1 MAFREVGVKFVQR
14 GLTTF
19 AREVDRAN
27 RAIQAMT
34 RVQIQNAKANVQAAQ
49 AIDRVAVAH
58 QKSMVSSLNAV
69 HKALERYSEKITDAR
84 IKLNMYGE
92 GMGSI
97 IPAYKGFTNIV
108 DAVIKK
114 EGEREKQL
122 AKLTSLDKIQGKELG
137 NTKIAITNLTKS
149 LATLYAEGAKSI
161 AQQAFGEKATQGQIN
176 AVKNAIQ
183 AFVEYRMKLAETGE
197 AIDKVNEAQ
206 VETARTGEEVKRAQ
220 GFWEGLRVKAQNL
233 RESFQGIQTAVGAVI
248 GVFNAVTTSLSMV
261 GQAIGT
267 VVGIISKVLSVVAKI
282 TGAVL
287 KVAFAIGKTLFNAIM
302 SIVKIPFNII
312 KKGFDA
318 IVGSIQRILEV
329 TIGMNLSRILWGI
342 GRNIRGVAEDA
353 YNASVEFQLTQ
364 IRIEGLLRRE
374 LTDQGYDLADAIG
387 MVGVRSKELLDW
399 VSELA
404 VSSIYGAEDI
414 NRMFAYAMSFR
425 FTAQEAK
432 DLTEASL
439 NFATGM
445 GLTDTE
451 MTRIIENFGQMR
463 QQGKLAGTELRDL
476 ARGAFL
482 PISDILKQ
490 MGVRLDL
497 ISDISVPSIELMTKE
512 LKKARSEGEIT
523 DETFRNVTK
532 AIDEMSYHGSIS
544 ATALM
549 KLYNSG
555 VLTEDIFNKMGTSLE
570 AINTAASDLKLDEVR
585 NELNRM
591 ISEGET
597 SVDEFFW
604 AFMDIVDKDFS
615 GAMDNAAATMK
626 HAIGNVHDYIE
637 TMFGWRLLTPMTSVV
652 ADRINKMLENLMSDA
667 FKNMYDAI
675 GRAGGI
681 LLDMILTI
689 SDIALPLSFN
699 LESTTGFVYSITNFF
714 EAIANIKG
722 DWATVKD
729 FLDNSMLFLW
739 KHGLSREGTN
749 KIAEGFRE
757 IYDTVANLDSLDFE
771 TIKNNLIS
779 GVKTIWEPLWSEVI
793 KPKIVETMENIKD
806 TIVTYWEEQIKP
818 KLADFLENVML
829 PALNTFINETIPSWA
844 NTLAIE
850 APKIAKAINENLLSV
865 FTNLSDWAKE
875 NTGEKSA
882 LSLFLEL
889 LKSLTKYVGL
899 SFKSDEIMFDP
910 HAPWQEKVGNNFE
923 QSGLAKSL
931 RDIADAVNEA
941 TEPLKEFLANVLEPL
956 ANWADNKGDGFIA
969 AMDSMA
975 GLFERMV
982 TSGATTT
989 LLAVVDLARQIFS
1002 KDENKE
1008 SNVFLWRLLGFL
1020 TELTTL
1026 SVDLYNFPFNVATD
1040 IIKMVTEFVKAFREI
1055 KLFSTDDEGKTTF
1068 NLGEIL
1074 STMFEGIQGLDL
1086 KSLYIFKDIG
1096 EIFKKDKDGP
1106 LRNFFDGLDGF
1117 IDYLKGAEEEI
1128 TAFGNYEGGNVKA
1141 IFNDQFEETVKK
1153 AEWMKEELIGAS
1165 IIPDMVDEIN
1175 SYLNSEVPGMEKPFI
1190 TSMNNI
1196 VSMINNKIPVL
1207 KNVGIALLA
1216 GFLDGL
1222 KLKFAEILVWWEGAL
1237 NELNNITRTI
1247 NEIRSP
1253 SKLYQQFGEYIMEGF
1268 KEGLSIGM
1276 LDIRRELAGSMA
1288 QSYGLLTSP
1297 SNHSVTNNS
1306 YRTSMDNRNIV
1317 INMSGAQ
1324 SNGNMDYDYIRAI
1337 TR

>member
-1 MAFREVGVKFVQR
+1 MSFREVGVKFVQI

-27 RAIQAMT
+27 RAVQAMT
-34 RVQIQNAKANVQAAQ
+34 RVQIQNARANIQAAQ
-49 AIDRVAVAH
+49 AIDRVAVAN
-58 QKSMVSSLNAV
+58 QRSMVSSLNAV
-69 HKALERYSEKITDAR
+69 HKALGRYSNKLVDVRT
-84 IKLNMYGE
+84 KLNLQAKD
-92 GMGSI
+92 MGNV
-97 IPAYKGFTNIV
+97 IPSLNSFENAVAKIV
-108 DAVIKK
+108 KTELNRA
-114 EGEREKQL
+114 KQVE
-122 AKLTSLDKIQGKELG
+122 KLTSLDKLQGKELS
-137 NTKIAITNLTKS
+137 NVRASITNLTKS
-149 LATLYAEGAKSI
+149 LATLYAERSKSI
-161 AQQAFGEKATQGQIN
+161 AQEAWGKKATKGQVE
-176 AVKNAIQ
+176 AVRQAIE
-183 AFVEYRMKLAETGE
+183 AFVQYRIKLLETGE
-197 AIDKVNEAQ
+197 AIDNVNKAQ
-206 VETARTGEEVKRAQ
+206 QETSVTGAEVKKAQ
-220 GFWEGLRVKAQNL
+220 GFWEGLRLKLQNT
-233 RESFQGIQTAVGAVI
+233 RESFQKVQTVVGAVI
-248 GVFNAVTTSLSMV
+248 GSFNAAVTAITMV
-261 GQAIGT
+261 GQVIGKAISIVSKAIG
-267 VVGIISKVLSVVAKI
+267 VVVKI
-282 TGAVL
+282 TGAILNAAV
-287 KVAFAIGKTLFNAIM
+287 AIGKTLLNAIL
-302 SIVKIPFNII
+302 SIVKIPFNVI

-318 IVGSIQRILEV
+318 LVGSLQRIFEI
-329 TIGMNLSRILWGI
+329 TIGMNLSRIMWGI
-342 GRNIRGVAEDA
+342 GRGLRSMAEEA
-353 YNASVEFQLTQ
+353 YNAGVEFQLTQ

-374 LTDQGYDLADAIG
+374 LVDQGYELSEAVE
-387 MVGVRSKELLDW
+387 MVGARSKELLDW
-399 VSELA
+399 IAKLA
-404 VSSIYGAEDI
+404 VISIYGAEDI
-414 NRMFAYAMSFR
+414 NKMFAYAMSFR
-425 FTAQEAK
+425 FTTQEAK
-432 DLTEASL
+432 DLTEASM

-445 GLTDTE
+445 GLTDVE
-451 MTRIIENFGQMR
+451 MMRIIENFGQMR

-604 AFMDIVDKDFS
+604 AFMDIVKRDFS
-615 GAMDNAAATMK
+615 NSMEDAAATMK
-626 HAIGNVHDYIE
+626 HAIGNIHDYIQ
-637 TMFGWRLLTPMTSVV
+637 TMFGWRLLSPATTVI
-652 ADRINKMLENLMSDA
+652 AERINTVLDKAMAEP
-667 FKNMYDAI
+667 FRNMYDAI
-675 GRAGGI
+675 GRAGGV

-722 DWATVKD
+722 DWETVKD

-757 IYDTVANLDSLDFE
+757 IYDTVANLDNLDFE

-793 KPKIVETMENIKD
+793 KPKIVETMGNIKD

-844 NTLAIE
+844 NTLAVE

-899 SFKSDEIMFDP
+899 SFKSDEIIFDP

-956 ANWADNKGDGFIA
+956 ANWADNKGDGFIT

-1008 SNVFLWRLLGFL
+1008 SNDFLWRLLGFL

-1055 KLFSTDDEGKTTF
+1055 KLFSTDEDGKTKF

-1086 KSLYIFKDIG
+1086 KSLYLFKDIG
-1096 EIFKKDKDGP
+1096 EIFKKDKEGP

-1128 TAFGNYEGGNVKA
+1128 TSFGNYEGGNVKA

-1165 IIPDMVDEIN
+1165 IIPDMVTAIN
-1175 SYLNSEVPGMEKPFI
+1175 TYLAENVPGIETPFVD
-1190 TSMNNI
+1190 TMGSTVKMLED
-1196 VSMINNKIPVL
+1196 KIPEFKTAG
-1207 KNVGIALLA
+1207 KNLVQ
-1216 GFLDGL
+1216 GFLDGM
-1222 KLKFAEILVWWEGAL
+1222 KLKFAELLSWWAGAL
-1237 NELNNITRTI
+1237 IQLNNITETI
-1247 NEIRSP
+1247 NNMGSP
-1253 SKLYQQFGEYIMEGF
+1253 SKLYKQYGEYIMEGF
-1268 KEGLSIGM
+1268 KEGLTDGM
-1276 LDIRRELAGSMA
+1276 VNVKRELSGIMT
-1288 QSYGLLTSP
+1288 QSYGLLTASGSQP
-1297 SNHSVTNNS
+1297 VTNNN
-1306 YRTSMDNRNIV
+1306 YQTSMDNRNII
-1317 INMSGAQ
+1317 INMQ
-1324 SNGNMDYDYIRAI
+1324 NGGNYLSLDYEYVRAI
-1337 TR
+1337 T